1 MQFTVSKI
9 FGIGVHYALASSIEP
24 LRQRKNMYLYELIE
38 KEEMVTKECNRCYIS
53 LKRDIYD

>member
-38 KEEMVTKECNRCYIS
+38 KEEMVTKECIMGY
-53 LKRDIYD
+53 